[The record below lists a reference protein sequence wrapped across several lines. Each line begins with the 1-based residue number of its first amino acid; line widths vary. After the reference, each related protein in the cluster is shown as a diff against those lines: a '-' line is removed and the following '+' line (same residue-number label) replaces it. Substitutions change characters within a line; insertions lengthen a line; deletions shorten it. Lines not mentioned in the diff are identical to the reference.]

1 MKESILALAG
11 VALAATAAP
20 AGAADVAGGSLSVN
34 VGAVTNYVFRGTTQ
48 TDDKPA
54 VQGGIDWAHDSGF
67 YVGTWLSNVD
77 FESEF
82 VDESDNTGT
91 FDANYE
97 LDLYAGYDF
106 DFDNDFSLGFNTIYY
121 AYPDSEVT
129 GNVASDDAEDIDY
142 WEVGASG
149 GWKFLTAGLQYTVWG
164 DVDEGAFIDGDL
176 YYNLGAEFELS
187 DGFGVSATVG
197 RYDFDEADSY
207 NHWHLALT
215 KDAGDYGSFS
225 FNYEQ
230 TNGDEDDDVATDD
243 DAILWI
249 GWGITFE

>member
-1 MKESILALAG
+1 MLTAA
-11 VALAATAAP
+11 VAAITTAPATAAE
-20 AGAADVAGGSLSVN
+20 VAGGDVSVN
-34 VGAVTNYVFRGTTQ
+34 VGVVTNYLFRGVTQ

-77 FESEF
+77 FEGDF
-82 VDESDNTGT
+82 TDVDGNTGT

-106 DFDNDFSLGFNTIYY
+106 DLGDDWSLGVNGIYY

-142 WEVGASG
+142 AEIGVSG
-149 GWKFLTAGLQYTVWG
+149 GWRFLSAGVQYTVWG
-164 DVDEGAFIDGDL
+164 DVDDGAFTDGDI
-176 YYNLGAEFELS
+176 YYNLGSEFDLG
-187 DGFGVSATVG
+187 DGYGLAAAIG
-197 RYDFDEADSY
+197 YYDFDAADEY
-207 NHWHLALT
+207 THWHIALT
-215 KDAGDYGSFS
+215 KDAGDFGSFS

-230 TNGDEDDDVATDD
+230 TDGDEDDDVATDD
-243 DAILWI
+243 DPTLWI